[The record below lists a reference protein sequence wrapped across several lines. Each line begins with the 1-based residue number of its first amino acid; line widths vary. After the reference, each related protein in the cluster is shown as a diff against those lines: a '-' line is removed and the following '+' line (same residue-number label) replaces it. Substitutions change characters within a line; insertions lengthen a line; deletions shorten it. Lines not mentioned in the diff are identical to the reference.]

1 MADPLARSGTDTPER
16 NAALRARQRA
26 ESLSSRL
33 PPLLVAAERVASTVA
48 QGVHGRRRV
57 GTGETFWQ
65 FRRYEQGDMASMID
79 WRQSAKSQ
87 RVFVRENEWEAAQSV
102 WLWVDRSASMD
113 YASAGGLPTK
123 AGRARLLLLAL
134 AVLLV
139 RGGERVALLGSGEPP
154 GSNAFTLERLAV
166 ALAGDKGGGGKG
178 GGTGEADLP
187 PVVPLPRYAQAV
199 LVGDLLAPLDDI
211 RRTVTTLTG
220 RGLRGHLLQVL
231 DPAEETLPFDGRVEF
246 AGLEGEDD
254 LLVPRVDAVRDA
266 YLERLRAQHDGLLDI
281 ARRTGWSFATHR
293 TDRPPQTAL
302 LALHAAVSGQPTG

>member
-1 MADPLARSGTDTPER
+1 MARSGTETQKTS
-16 NAALRARQRA
+16 AALRARQRA

-33 PPLLVAAERVASTVA
+33 PPLLVAAERVAATVA

-102 WLWVDRSASMD
+102 WLWADGSASMD
-113 YASAGGLPTK
+113 YASASGLETK
-123 AGRARLLLLAL
+123 AARTRLLLLAL

-139 RGGERVALLGSGEPP
+139 RGGERVALLGGGEPP
-154 GSNAFTLERLAV
+154 GSNAFTLERMAA
-166 ALAGDKGGGGKG
+166 ALAGGGANGGGNGSG
-178 GGTGEADLP
+178 AGLP
-187 PVVPLPRYAQAV
+187 PVVPLPRHAQAV

-211 RRTVTTLTG
+211 RHTVTALTG
-220 RGLRGHLLQVL
+220 CGLRGHLLQVL
-231 DPAEETLPFDGRVEF
+231 DPAEEMLPFDGRVEF

-266 YLERLRAQHDGLLDI
+266 YLERLRAQRDGLLDI